1 MIDIPKT
8 LQLRTFVYLTS
19 FDSISM
25 RTREID
31 DLKYYSHEESYT
43 LLHEFDHEIDMP
55 SMSKQDLVTRKVE
68 TLQRGKL
75 KEQAE
80 HQVKMDNMEEQIQN
94 LLCIEYDEGE
104 NEDD

>member
-1 MIDIPKT
+1 MIDMPKT

-19 FDSISM
+19 FDSMIVC
-25 RTREID
+25 TRELD
-31 DLKYYSHEESYT
+31 SLKYHDPDESWT

-55 SMSKQDLVTRKVE
+55 SMSKQDITTKKVE

-80 HQVKMDNMEEQIQN
+80 HQVKMDNIEEQIQE
-94 LLCIEYDEGE
+94 LLCIGYDEE
-104 NEDD
+104 NKDD